1 MSVLVRSSLLLDV
14 ALAGCGLVALA
25 GCGPAPAPVVA
36 PAPAVTA
43 PAPVV
48 TATAVAAPA
57 PAPKEALPPMHPC
70 VPDFIAKDLHACEP
84 GSASV
89 DYSAVAN
96 AMTAMTSAGPV
107 GPRPL
112 GAASVQ
118 RALERIEEKAA
129 STARAF
135 LCVAPPGE
143 PDDDHATVAF
153 DLGRLY
159 MNANHHEEAAVYL
172 RDVAVL
178 DPQKHAEVEYAARFL
193 LESVR
198 ALAKTRPECGAT
210 YEAMSTAIEA
220 HVCKGPGADQRAE
233 SCEAIAKAKSAPPAA
248 P

>member
-1 MSVLVRSSLLLDV
+1 LIVIPRTATIRAAALVF
-14 ALAGCGLVALA
+14 VALA

-36 PAPAVTA
+36 PAPTVTA
-43 PAPVV
+43 AAPTA
-48 TATAVAAPA
+48 TATAVAAAPA
-57 PAPKEALPPMHPC
+57 PPKEALPAMHPC
-70 VPDFIAKDLHACEP
+70 VPDFIAKDLHACEA
-84 GSASV
+84 GAASA

-107 GPRPL
+107 GPRPQ
-112 GAASVQ
+112 GNTPVQ
-118 RALERIEEKAA
+118 RPLEPVEEKAA

-135 LCVAPPGE
+135 LCVAPAGE
-143 PDDDHATVAF
+143 PDDDHATAAF

-159 MNANHHEEAAVYL
+159 MNANHYEEAAVYL

-198 ALAKTRPECGAT
+198 ALAKSRPECAET
-210 YEAMSTAIEA
+210 YAAMSSAIEA
-220 HVCKGPGADQRAE
+220 HVCTGPGAADRAE
-233 SCEAIAKAKSAPPAA
+233 SCDAIAKAKSATPPT